1 RGGYVWSG
9 RLTYRAHVEVTHS
22 NRWHR
27 RPREPVAPLP
37 GQRDLG
43 SPDFAEPA
51 EQVDRALVEPKV
63 IHGAGD
69 LAPLDH
75 VDTVPCEPGEEESLR
90 IDLPDVPQAGDQE
103 STPGIGHHLTQRACI
118 RLWSLHDQV
127 VDGWCDSVTGLGRG
141 C

>member
-1 RGGYVWSG
+1 PALPPPLPPCHALGPGPVSRHPSCGRCPRRGGYVWSG

-69 LAPLDH
+69 LAPPAP
-75 VDTVPCEPGEEESLR
+75 VDSVPCDAAE
-90 IDLPDVPQAGDQE
+90 
-103 STPGIGHHLTQRACI
+103 
-118 RLWSLHDQV
+118 
-127 VDGWCDSVTGLGRG
+127 
-141 C
+141 